1 MKFEVIRGASPA
13 MMLRGGEFELSLVSL
28 RWRAATG
35 INVRSF
41 GVAVGAIQSPM
52 DSTDFF
58 RFDVEHTA
66 NGIRIWIGTLGR
78 LVGVL
83 L

>member
-13 MMLRGGEFELSLVSL
+13 MMLRGGEFELSLLSV
-28 RWRAATG
+28 RWRASTG
-35 INVRSF
+35 INARSF
-41 GVAVGAIQSPM
+41 GFSIGGMQSPM
-52 DSTDFF
+52 DSTDLF

-66 NGIRIWIGTLGR
+66 NGIRIWFGALGR
-78 LVGVL
+78 LLGVL